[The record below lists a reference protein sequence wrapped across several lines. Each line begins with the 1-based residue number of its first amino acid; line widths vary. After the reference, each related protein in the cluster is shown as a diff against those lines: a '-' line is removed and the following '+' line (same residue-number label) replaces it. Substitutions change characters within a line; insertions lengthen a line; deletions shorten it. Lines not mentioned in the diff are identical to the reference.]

1 MHNFYCHN
9 LNWTAYSVFISVW
22 FYVEMFLDDSHVV
35 HLKVNKHGS
44 GSDSDYV

>member
-1 MHNFYCHN
+1 MHTFYCHN
-9 LNWTAYSVFISVW
+9 LTAYSVFISVW

-44 GSDSDYV
+44 DSGYV